1 MHLIKSQF
9 SEIPKKLNREVSYCS
24 KVGVAKKSSERAEI
38 EEVRTMVYGIK
49 EEDVEW
55 LKQSLIIGSIS
66 SSFNNLYDSMMTA
79 FKSDEFDWGLFF
91 DELRPW
97 KCSYRAF
104 DKFAWVTISG
114 LPLAAYS
121 KDCISSI
128 LAAQGKDIGYDL
140 GSVSYS
146 SISGV
151 RVLLA
156 TSS

>member
-1 MHLIKSQF
+1 
-9 SEIPKKLNREVSYCS
+9 
-24 KVGVAKKSSERAEI
+24 
-38 EEVRTMVYGIK
+38 
-49 EEDVEW
+49 
-55 LKQSLIIGSIS
+55 
-66 SSFNNLYDSMMTA
+66 MMTV

-97 KCSYRAF
+97 KCSDRAF
-104 DKFAWVTISG
+104 GKFAWVTISG

-140 GSVSYS
+140 GSVSHS

-156 TSS
+156 TSSNVFIERQIL